1 MAPDILER
9 IPSVLN
15 VGVMDFTRSVVA
27 ADGDVLHID
36 WHPPGQGDP
45 EAAWT
50 LARLTGDSAMAHCSV
65 SISIGPTQKP

>member
-1 MAPDILER
+1 MAPHILER

-27 ADGDVLHID
+27 ATAMFCISIG
-36 WHPPGQGDP
+36 
-45 EAAWT
+45 T
-50 LARLTGDSAMAHCSV
+50 LRDKAIPRRLGPWRDLPTTRAMAHCSV